1 MTRPAPRWR
10 RRKQA
15 RPQEILD
22 AALDLFAERGFAAT
36 RLEDVA
42 ARAGVTKGTVYLY
55 FKTKEELFEAL
66 GRAALLTEL
75 EEFEAAAAS
84 GTATELLERMVAK
97 WVAEFVPSRA
107 GVLPKLIIAEVGNF
121 PDLAKFYLEEFV
133 LRVLG
138 LVRRVLAR
146 GITAG
151 EFRPVDVEYTA
162 YLFVAPLL
170 LTALWTH
177 SFANYAGHRLDAAA
191 VGRAHLDVLLAGLRP
206 SPVPA
211 GRRRGVTTRGES

>member
-1 MTRPAPRWR
+1 MTRPTARWR
-10 RRKQA
+10 RRKAA

-36 RLEDVA
+36 RMDDVA

-55 FKTKEELFEAL
+55 FKSKDELFKAL
-66 GRAALLTEL
+66 VRAALLTDL
-75 EEFEAAAAS
+75 EQFEAAVES
-84 GTATELLERMVAK
+84 CSATELLERMVTR
-97 WVAEFVPSRA
+97 WVAEFVPSQA

-146 GITAG
+146 GIAAG

-170 LTALWTH
+170 LTALWAH
-177 SFANYAGHRLDAAA
+177 SFASYAGHRLDAAT
-191 VGRAHLDVLLAGLRP
+191 VGRAHLDLLLAGLRP
-206 SPVPA
+206 SSEPTGA
-211 GRRRGVTTRGES
+211 GRPGMSAD